1 MKSTDSNT
9 TLINGYLRL
18 LENLSANDKL
28 ELISGLTYSICSEVT
43 DRKKSFYNAFG
54 AWDSEQT
61 ADEIIAQLRTSSTN
75 CP

>member
-18 LENLSANDKL
+18 LENLSAKDKL
-28 ELISGLTYSICSEVT
+28 ELISGLTYSIRSEDS
-43 DRKKSFYNAFG
+43 DRKKSFNNAFG

>member
-9 TLINGYLRL
+9 TLIKGYLRL
-18 LENLSANDKL
+18 LENLSAKDKL
-28 ELISGLTYSICSEVT
+28 ELISGLTYSIRSEDS